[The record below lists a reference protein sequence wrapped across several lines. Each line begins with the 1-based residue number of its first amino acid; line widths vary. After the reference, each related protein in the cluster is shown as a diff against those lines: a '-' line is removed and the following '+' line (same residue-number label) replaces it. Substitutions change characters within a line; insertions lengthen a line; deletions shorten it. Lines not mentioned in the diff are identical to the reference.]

1 MVEFTKMEN
10 LYMKE
15 NIFKVRDIIQINGMH
30 MDMADLI
37 MIMEN

>member
-1 MVEFTKMEN
+1 
-10 LYMKE
+10 MKE
-15 NIFKVRDIIQINGMH
+15 NIFKVRDIIQINGMQ